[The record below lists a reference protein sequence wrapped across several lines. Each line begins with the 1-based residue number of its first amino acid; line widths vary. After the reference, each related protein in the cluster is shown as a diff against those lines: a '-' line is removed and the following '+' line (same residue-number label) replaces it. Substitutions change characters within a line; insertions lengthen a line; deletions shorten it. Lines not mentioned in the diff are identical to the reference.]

1 MNYFKIALKLFI
13 FISITLNA
21 HDVGFIRIN
30 NVSKEHFPLVI
41 LYPTSSKPKTVAFGP
56 FTLNVAIGGV
66 IAKGH
71 FPLVVFSHGSGSS
84 NLSYKDI
91 ALSLVKNGFIVAM
104 PLHPHNNYLDNS
116 LEGKV
121 ENYIQRPKHIS
132 LSINKVLSMPN
143 LSSHIDKNKIAVIG
157 HSVGGYTALVA
168 SGAIARTKDLINLC
182 KKMPSILDPY
192 CKPVFENTLT
202 KDVQISFK
210 DKRIKAEILL
220 APVGALFLSKHSFDN
235 VNIPTLLLVAEK
247 DKELTKKYNSD
258 IIKDALQKK
267 GLLTYEMITNAGH
280 YSFLT
285 SYPASLKT
293 KLGVIS
299 QDPKG
304 FDRKIFQKKLG
315 EKLVFYLKTV
325 LK

>member
-1 MNYFKIALKLFI
+1 MKYFKIALKLCI

-21 HDVGFIRIN
+21 HNVGFRKIN
-30 NVSKEHFPLVI
+30 NVSNEHFPI
-41 LYPTSSKPKTVAFGP
+41 AIFYPTSSKPKSVAFGP
-56 FTLNVAIGGV
+56 FTLNVAIDGM
-66 IAKGH
+66 IETGH
-71 FPLVVFSHGSGSS
+71 FPLVIFSHGSGSS

-104 PLHPHNNYLDNS
+104 PLHPKNNYLDNS
-116 LEGKV
+116 LEGKI
-121 ENYIQRPKHIS
+121 ENYIRRPKDIS
-132 LSINKVLSMPN
+132 LSIDKVLSMQIFN
-143 LSSHIDKNKIAVIG
+143 AHIDKNKIAVIG
-157 HSVGGYTALVA
+157 HSIGGYTALVV
-168 SGAIARTKDLINLC
+168 SGATARTKDLINLC
-182 KKMPSILDPY
+182 KKVPSLLDPY

-202 KDVQISFK
+202 KDVQINSK

-247 DKELTKKYNSD
+247 DKELTQKYNSD
-258 IIKDALQKK
+258 IIKNALQKK
-267 GLLTYEMITNAGH
+267 GLLTYKMITNAGH

-293 KLGVIS
+293 KLGVIA

-304 FDRKIFQKKLG
+304 FDRTAFQKILG
-315 EKLVFYLKTV
+315 NQLALYLKRV
-325 LK
+325 FK